1 MHLSP
6 ADRDELRHARRLL
19 EKPSLA
25 ARIIKV
31 MGVPFE
37 QGLRCLP
44 DAYVDRI
51 QAVCEKAL
59 RAALDFAVRTLD
71 STGRE
76 QSSDQFH
83 QIAAA
88 ISGGI
93 GGAIGLPALAIELP
107 VSTTIMMRSIADI
120 AREEGE
126 DISLIDTKLACLMVF
141 ALSGKTERDALET
154 GYYGIRAAL
163 SAAMSDATSFIAERG
178 LTDDGTPILMRLI
191 TKIAARFG
199 LVVSEKAAATAIPIV
214 GAAGGMA
221 INTLF
226 INHFQN
232 MARGHFIIRR
242 LERVYGREA
251 VKAAYETTE

>member
-1 MHLSP
+1 MQLCP
-6 ADRDELRHARRLL
+6 TDCEDLRHARRLL
-19 EKPSLA
+19 EKPGIA

-31 MGVPFE
+31 MGLPFE

-44 DAYVDRI
+44 DKYVGQI

-59 RAALDFAVRTLD
+59 RAALNFAVLTIN
-71 STGRE
+71 STGQD

-107 VSTTIMMRSIADI
+107 LSTTIMMRSIADI

-126 DISLIDTKLACLMVF
+126 DIRLIDTKLACLMVF
-141 ALSGKTERDALET
+141 ALSGTTEHAALET

-163 SAAMSDATSFIAERG
+163 SAAMSDATRFIA
-178 LTDDGTPILMRLI
+178 
-191 TKIAARFG
+191 
-199 LVVSEKAAATAIPIV
+199 
-214 GAAGGMA
+214 
-221 INTLF
+221 
-226 INHFQN
+226 
-232 MARGHFIIRR
+232 
-242 LERVYGREA
+242 
-251 VKAAYETTE
+251 